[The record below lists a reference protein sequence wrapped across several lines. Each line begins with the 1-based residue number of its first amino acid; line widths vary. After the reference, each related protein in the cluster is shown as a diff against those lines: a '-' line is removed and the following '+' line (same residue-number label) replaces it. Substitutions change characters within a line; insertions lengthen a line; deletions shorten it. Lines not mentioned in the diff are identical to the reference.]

1 MHAEDMEID
10 WMDDVVTFDVHYGPE
25 LLCERLQDDRVVWM
39 QNLEGIELVAVSLGS
54 GPDELATL
62 LRTVE
67 AWVAERGLGS
77 VDFEFDGRRYT
88 LRAEP
93 ALPLLPA

>member
-1 MHAEDMEID
+1 MDYD
-10 WMDDVVTFDVHYGPE
+10 WMQDVVTFDVHHGPE

-39 QNLEGIELVAVSLGS
+39 QNVGGVELVAVALGPS
-54 GPDELATL
+54 PDEFATL

-77 VDFEFDGRRYT
+77 VDFDFDGRRYT

-93 ALPLLPA
+93 VLTLAA

>member
-1 MHAEDMEID
+1 MDTD
-10 WMDDVVTFDVHYGPE
+10 WMDDVVTFDVHSCPE
-25 LLCERLQDDRVVWM
+25 LLCERLQHDRVVWM
-39 QNLEGIELVAVSLGS
+39 HNVDDVELVAVSLGPA
-54 GPDELATL
+54 PDELATL

-67 AWVAERGLGS
+67 SWVAERGLGS

-93 ALPLLPA
+93 MFPLLAA

>member
-1 MHAEDMEID
+1 MHPEDMEND
-10 WMDDVVTFDVHYGPE
+10 WMDDVVVFDVHYGPE

-39 QNLEGIELVAVSLGS
+39 QNVDGIEVVAVSLGA

-93 ALPLLPA
+93 ALPLLTA